1 MMDLKK
7 IVAPELRAVEIV
19 DSVALYAE
27 EMNTPVMP
35 GRSLKI
41 SCTKYGTIASILGI
55 FPFYKLQINLSL
67 DMRYT

>member
-19 DSVALYAE
+19 DNVALYAE

-55 FPFYKLQINLSL
+55 FPF
-67 DMRYT
+67 